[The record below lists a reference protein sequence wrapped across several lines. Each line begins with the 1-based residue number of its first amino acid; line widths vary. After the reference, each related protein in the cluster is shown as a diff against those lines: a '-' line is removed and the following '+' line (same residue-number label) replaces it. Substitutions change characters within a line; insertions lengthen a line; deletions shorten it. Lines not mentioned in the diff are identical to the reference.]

1 MIEILFMTFM
11 CITCED
17 RLVFDTSE
25 VAVDHMT
32 KNPFHQMVYYDDKS
46 IDTAL
51 EKVKLNL
58 EDSI

>member
-1 MIEILFMTFM
+1 MTFM